1 MNATKGEG
9 VRRLARLGFWL
20 GVLLIGALA
29 LAGCTQPQAGAS
41 ATPSGT
47 ANPSSGAYSGE
58 LGSVDSANA
67 DFNEF
72 ESWSGELQATG
83 DVSDSDFN

>member
-1 MNATKGEG
+1 M
-9 VRRLARLGFWL
+9 ARLGFWL
-20 GVLLIGALA
+20 GVLLVGALA
-29 LAGCTQPQAGAS
+29 LAGCTQPQGGAS
-41 ATPSGT
+41 ATPSAT

-58 LGSVDSANA
+58 LGSVDSANQ

-72 ESWSGELQATG
+72 QSWSGELQSTG